1 MIIGR
6 IGKDTYMKNVS
17 YRIDALSL
25 TLNPKYN
32 LELEMKN
39 AGYGLRDPEEN
50 EAIRSAR
57 GYNKMNAKMLDIENP
72 GHEKPFVF
80 TVQTRYEKEKPNSG
94 FFATSG
100 AQLDCFDYRNMM
112 RELKDILKATRVD
125 IACDIE
131 YETREEL
138 IQAQNELCRLV
149 GFDAKSEDPFRQN
162 PENDILPGKKKGARH
177 IRTASLTASNGLTLY
192 IGGRESKFMMR
203 VYDKSAEVLAKTGV
217 EIEPTLRLEIEAKQE
232 VADGVVKALIES
244 DLANSEIT
252 KRLWHEVSEDH
263 ISFTE
268 GTLAE
273 VMSIP
278 EANEIEIDYTKREG
292 EELGFQKWVEQQ
304 VAPAFHRI
312 NDGMSDEDKLLKL
325 AQYFKIKT
333 TSE

>member
-1 MIIGR
+1 
-6 IGKDTYMKNVS
+6 MKNVS
-17 YRIDALSL
+17 YRIDALSV
-25 TLNPKYN
+25 TLNPKWN
-32 LELEMKN
+32 LEIEMRE
-39 AGYGLRDPEEN
+39 AGYELREPETDEP
-50 EAIRSAR
+50 IRTAQ

-72 GHEKPFVF
+72 GHEKPLVF
-80 TVQTRYEKEKPNSG
+80 TIQTRHEKDKPNSG

-100 AQLDCFDYRNMM
+100 AQLDYFDYRNMM
-112 RELKDILKATRVD
+112 RKLKDIIKATRVD

-131 YETREEL
+131 YETRDEL

-162 PENDILPGKKKGARH
+162 PENDILPGKKKGAKK

-192 IGGRESKFMMR
+192 IGGRQSKFMMR

-273 VMSIP
+273 VMGIP
-278 EANEIEIDYTKREG
+278 EANEIQIDYSKREG
-292 EELGFQKWVEQQ
+292 EELGFEKWVTQQ
-304 VAPAFHRI
+304 VAPAFHRVY
-312 NDGMSDEDKLLKL
+312 DGMSDEDKLQKL
-325 AQYFKIKT
+325 ASIFKIKT